1 MRRKTLV
8 PPRVRGIVAAIAV
21 RAATTASDEAR
32 TAPESPGR
40 AAGWGNR
47 QLGGPDIFLSYN
59 REDQATAKR
68 FADAFAAEG
77 LNVWWDTALRSGEAY
92 DEVTEAALRG
102 AKVVLWSPRSVVSR
116 WVRAEATIADRC
128 KTLVPVMIEPCERPI
143 MFELTQTA
151 ELSHWTGD
159 AGDKAW
165 QAFLS
170 DVRRLV
176 GREVVATPIIEAS
189 EPAPA
194 KPGKRGG
201 APSLAVLPFT
211 NRSGLP
217 DDEVFAF
224 GMVEDLTDAL
234 AQGVNVRVI
243 SSSSTAR
250 FRSGALPDVEAM
262 GRTLG
267 VRYLLEGNVR
277 RSGSD
282 LRVTAQLV
290 EAANGE
296 ILWSQKFDRPL
307 ARLAALQEDLI
318 GEVAAHLD
326 AKVYRLEMER
336 ALTKPDDLTAWE
348 CAMRAMAAIRQLN
361 AESVRRTIEEAAH
374 AVAITPDY
382 GLAHALLADASSL
395 AYMLLSPDD
404 PAEVAR
410 IRHHIDRAL
419 ALDAGSAAV
428 LVHVADAM
436 NYIGHAA
443 EGLRRARQAIA
454 ISPGYG
460 LAHHIA
466 GIACGILGKP
476 ESALAHFADFRR
488 IEPLSPYQHYAF
500 GWQAF
505 AHLWLGDWSAAE
517 ASMASSMALN
527 PEASYIFCEKATIAR
542 HFGQSDEAHQ
552 LMMEARRR
560 EPSATL
566 VLWELR
572 LTRWMVASPALDEV
586 LNHLRALWAETEGK
600 A

>member
-1 MRRKTLV
+1 M
-8 PPRVRGIVAAIAV
+8 
-21 RAATTASDEAR
+21 
-32 TAPESPGR
+32 
-40 AAGWGNR
+40 
-47 QLGGPDIFLSYN
+47 
-59 REDQATAKR
+59 
-68 FADAFAAEG
+68 
-77 LNVWWDTALRSGEAY
+77 WWDTALRSGEAY
-92 DEVTEAALRG
+92 DEVTEAALRA
-102 AKVVLWSPRSVVSR
+102 AKAVVVLWSPRSVVSR

-128 KTLVPVMIEPCERPI
+128 KTLVPVTIEPCERPI

-151 ELSHWTGD
+151 ELSDWTGD
-159 AGDKAW
+159 AGDRAW
-165 QAFLS
+165 LAFLD
-170 DVRRLV
+170 DVRGFV
-176 GREVVATPIIEAS
+176 GREVIAAPIIAAP

-194 KPGKRGG
+194 KPGERGG

-262 GRTLG
+262 GRKLG

-290 EAANGE
+290 EAASGE

-307 ARLAALQEDLI
+307 AGLAALQEDLI

-419 ALDAGSAAV
+419 ALDADSAAV

-476 ESALAHFADFRR
+476 EAALAHFADFRR

-517 ASMASSMALN
+517 VAMASSMALN
-527 PEASYIFCEKATIAR
+527 PEASYILCEKATIAR

-552 LMMEARRR
+552 LMMEARRC